1 MGESKLSLL
10 RSTYVLSTFVWAS
23 NTTAGPTPLSPRP
36 NVAMAGGGLSPLA
49 DELARPLYQIGHAK
63 ERKTVFFSN
72 PNRKVLH
79 FSDDGGPV
87 SFVYQPDL
95 ISTAES
101 HSRPV
106 MDPAA
111 MNATIEDLRF

>member
-63 ERKTVFFSN
+63 ERKTVFFFESGQ
-72 PNRKVLH
+72 K
-79 FSDDGGPV
+79 
-87 SFVYQPDL
+87 SFTL
-95 ISTAES
+95 F
-101 HSRPV
+101 R
-106 MDPAA
+106 
-111 MNATIEDLRF
+111 